1 MTSSFVFGP
10 AQLYIPPDR
19 PVRNNNNSLQ
29 FFNRRFNS
37 TGFGYSKLTTN
48 PLLLSDFARNSN
60 GRVNMADSR
69 GADYAE
75 IMVVRHGE
83 TAWNADGRI
92 QGHLDVELNDAGRQQ
107 AAVVGNR
114 LSKDPKISLVY
125 SSDLKRAYETA
136 QIIAARCGGLNVVT
150 DPDLRERHLGDL
162 QGLVFREAAKLSS
175 KAYQAFTSHRT
186 CQDIPGG
193 GESLDQLYDRCT
205 SALERIGGKHKGER
219 VVVVTHGG
227 VIRSLYQRACPN
239 GSSIGKVANTSI
251 NTFHLYDEDKWTI
264 KSWGDISHLK
274 ETDHLESG
282 FGGDG
287 TSG

>member
-1 MTSSFVFGP
+1 MTSSFLVGP
-10 AQLYIPPDR
+10 AQFYISPDR
-19 PVRNNNNSLQ
+19 PVTNNNCTLQ
-29 FFNRRFNS
+29 FFSRRFNS
-37 TGFGYSKLTTN
+37 IGFGSSKFT
-48 PLLLSDFARNSN
+48 RNSSLK
-60 GRVNMADSR
+60 VAMADSDSNSS

-75 IMVVRHGE
+75 IMVIRHGE

-92 QGHLDVELNDAGRQQ
+92 QGHLDVELNDAGRKQ
-107 AAVVGNR
+107 AAAVANR

-150 DPDLRERHLGDL
+150 DPNLRERHLGDL
-162 QGLVFREAAKLSS
+162 QGLVIREAAKLSPE
-175 KAYQAFTSHRT
+175 AYRAFNSHRT

-205 SALERIGGKHKGER
+205 AALERIGGMHKGER

-239 GSSIGKVANTSI
+239 GRSIGKVTNTSI

-264 KSWGDISHLK
+264 KSWGDVSHMK
-274 ETDHLESG
+274 ETDYLESG

>member
-1 MTSSFVFGP
+1 MGDSDSNSSG
-10 AQLYIPPDR
+10 
-19 PVRNNNNSLQ
+19 
-29 FFNRRFNS
+29 
-37 TGFGYSKLTTN
+37 
-48 PLLLSDFARNSN
+48 
-60 GRVNMADSR
+60 

-83 TAWNADGRI
+83 TAWNSDGRI

-107 AAVVGNR
+107 AAAVGSR
-114 LSKDPKISLVY
+114 LAKDPKISLVY

-175 KAYQAFTSHRT
+175 KAYQAFISHRT

-205 SALERIGGKHKGER
+205 SALERIGGER

-274 ETDHLESG
+274 ETDYLESG